1 MITILVYACNGHF
14 SVFVCGEKTRKD
26 PFYKGFAWVYWC
38 MRIWCKLFEVLL
50 VVIYSRIMP
59 PSVTFLHGYTVRI
72 DPKIAHI
79 TWKNPNP

>member
-1 MITILVYACNGHF
+1 MRVVDILVCLYAVERHK
-14 SVFVCGEKTRKD
+14 KT
-26 PFYKGFAWVYWC
+26 PFYKGFACVYC
-38 MRIWCKLFEVLL
+38 DVGIWCKLFEVLL

-72 DPKIAHI
+72 NPKIAHI

>member
-1 MITILVYACNGHF
+1 MRVVDILMCLCVVERH
-14 SVFVCGEKTRKD
+14 EKT
-26 PFYKGFAWVYWC
+26 PFYKGFVWVYWC
-38 MRIWCKLFEVLL
+38 MGIWCKLFKGVL

-79 TWKNPNP
+79 TWKIPNP